1 MRNQSSQNMLDYLS
15 KKKKKVAILLLVVKS
30 SRVYRKLLRSDYS
43 CAQFLN
49 LRPPDH
55 LSFL

>member
-1 MRNQSSQNMLDYLS
+1 MGEIIHSSVHMLDYLLF
-15 KKKKKVAILLLVVKS
+15 KKVEILLLVVKS
-30 SRVYRKLLRSDYS
+30 FQVYRKLLRSDYS

-49 LRPPDH
+49 ISPPDH